1 VGVRHC
7 SSPSPIDESTGL
19 RYAKT
24 AVFEKKRIGVSPP
37 RSLGSWGG

>member
-24 AVFEKKRIGVSPP
+24 AVFEKNE
-37 RSLGSWGG
+37 